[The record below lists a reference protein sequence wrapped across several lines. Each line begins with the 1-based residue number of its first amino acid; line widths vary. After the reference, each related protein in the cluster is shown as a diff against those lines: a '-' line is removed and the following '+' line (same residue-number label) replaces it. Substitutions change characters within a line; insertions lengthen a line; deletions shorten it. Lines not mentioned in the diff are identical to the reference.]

1 MIVSNPAVLESILC
15 FVLLFFF
22 LIYLFFLLIIC
33 FVFFSARK
41 QAVVL
46 GVSGAQITVLLWA
59 LFSNLALQLL

>member
-1 MIVSNPAVLESILC
+1 MFC
-15 FVLLFFF
+15 FAFFF

-33 FVFFSARK
+33 FGFFSARK